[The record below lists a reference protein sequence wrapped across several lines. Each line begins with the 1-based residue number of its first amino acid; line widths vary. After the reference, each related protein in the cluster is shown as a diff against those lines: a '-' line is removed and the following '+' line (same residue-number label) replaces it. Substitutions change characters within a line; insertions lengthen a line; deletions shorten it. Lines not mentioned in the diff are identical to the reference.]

1 MLKKSIQ
8 PSENSS
14 KASLLVLRAAR
25 KRRAMA
31 VGCARMINAD
41 KGIAPRLVAVK

>member
-1 MLKKSIQ
+1 MLKKSSL

-14 KASLLVLRAAR
+14 DASSLILRAAR

-31 VGCARMINAD
+31 VGCAKMINAD
-41 KGIAPRLVAVK
+41 KGVMPRLVAIK